1 MHHQT
6 LDYHLKLA
14 WQAVLNKYNQIA
26 STHGISQAIGYM
38 LINIEENGTA
48 VTKLASLQ
56 GVKPTSLSRMLV
68 SMEKSGMI
76 TREIA
81 ADDKRSILVKL
92 TSEGKEKQKIAKSVV
107 KRFNEY
113 LNASFGEEEQQQL
126 SELLKKLN
134 VLATEYSVEYYEQ
147 EN

>member
-92 TSEGKEKQKIAKSVV
+92 TPDGKEKQKIAKSVV